1 MFKQYVKDHEMT
13 MMIECKH
20 IFKSMTSSKYQATTP
35 FLTKTYHQNKDMD
48 LLEYIVHFN
57 KSMSQ
62 LVDDKELI
70 ISIIK
75 EIDKTIEGDTSSLSV
90 LSSLQDL
97 SSFAL
102 SLSLIPEKK
111 ALIKDIMNRYGL

>member
-13 MMIECKH
+13 MMIECKNV
-20 IFKSMTSSKYQATTP
+20 FKAMTSSKFQGTTP
-35 FLTKTYHQNKDMD
+35 FLTKIYHQNKDMD
-48 LLEYIVHFN
+48 LLDYMIHFN
-57 KSMSQ
+57 KTMSQ
-62 LVDDKELI
+62 LVDDKDLI

-75 EIDKTIEGDTSSLSV
+75 EIDKTIEGDVSSLST

-102 SLSLIPEKK
+102 SLNLIPEKK
-111 ALIKDIMNRYGL
+111 ALIKNIMNQYGL